1 MPSVHM
7 TLLCQVICRFRFQ
20 FLVPDH
26 RLATLTIQGA
36 VAGVTQHVPA
46 PMRPAR
52 RLGLPIAEPYHHP
65 RYQG

>member
-26 RLATLTIQGA
+26 RLATLTIQGT
-36 VAGVTQHVPA
+36 VAGVTQRVPT
-46 PMRPAR
+46 PMGPAGW
-52 RLGLPIAEPYHHP
+52 LGLASAEPYHHP